1 MIKKFAPYLSKYKK
15 WVGMGC
21 LCGIMEAVFEM
32 LIPLVMANIVDV
44 GVQNHDAAYTIRMG
58 LLMAAMAVVSME
70 FGMGLARCSSI
81 AGQSFGAELREA
93 QYNKIQEYS
102 FSNIERFS
110 TASLITRLTN
120 DVNAMQMSITMGMR
134 ILVRAPVMLVSA
146 LFLAV
151 MINAKLAMV
160 FLVAIPVLLGSLYF
174 IISHVRKRFGILQGR
189 IDNMNTAVQENLI
202 GIRTVKAFVRE
213 DFERKKFETA
223 NGNLRK
229 ASEEAFGFVVLNMP
243 VMQMVMF
250 STIIAILWFGG
261 GMVYTGALQVG
272 KLTSF
277 ITYVTQ
283 ILMSLMMVS
292 MIFMMLSRSVA
303 SARRILEVLE
313 EVPDINDNACDP
325 QAQVAD
331 GSVVFDHVNF
341 SYDGKE
347 DDLVLT
353 DVNLTIP
360 SGSTVGI
367 LGGTGSAK
375 TTLVQLIPRLYDV
388 TSGRV
393 LVGGRDVRDY
403 SLEHLRNTVAMVLQ
417 QNTLFSGTIREN
429 LLWGDESASDEEI
442 WAACQAACA
451 DEFISR
457 MPQGLET
464 DLGQGGVN
472 VSGGL
477 EQRLCIARAILK
489 KPKVLILDDS
499 TSAVDTATDAKIRRA
514 FREDLSGTTK
524 IIIAQRVSSISDADQ
539 IIVLDDGHVAAHGTH
554 EELMESCDIYREV
567 YQSQQEGA
575 GLSE

>member
-472 VSGGL
+472 VSGGQ

-554 EELMESCDIYREV
+554 EELLESCDIYREV

>member
-58 LLMAAMAVVSME
+58 LLMAAMAVVSMG

-134 ILVRAPVMLVSA
+134 ILVRAPVMLVST

-313 EVPDINDNACDP
+313 EVPDINDDACDP

-472 VSGGL
+472 VSGGQK
-477 EQRLCIARAILK
+477 QRLCIARAILK

>member
-58 LLMAAMAVVSME
+58 LLMATMAVISMG

-223 NGNLRK
+223 NSNLRK

-261 GMVYTGALQVG
+261 GMVHTGALQVG

-388 TSGRV
+388 TSGQV

-403 SLEHLRNTVAMVLQ
+403 SLEHLRNTLAIVLQ

-472 VSGGL
+472 VSGGQK
-477 EQRLCIARAILK
+477 QRLCIARAILK

-554 EELMESCDIYREV
+554 EELLESCDIYREV

>member
-58 LLMAAMAVVSME
+58 LLMAAMAVVSMG

-472 VSGGL
+472 VSGGQK
-477 EQRLCIARAILK
+477 QRLCIARAILK

>member
-58 LLMAAMAVVSME
+58 LLMAAMAVVSMG

-472 VSGGL
+472 VSGGQK
-477 EQRLCIARAILK
+477 QRLCIARAILK
-489 KPKVLILDDS
+489 KPKVLILED
-499 TSAVDTATDAKIRRA
+499 VYKRQMWATL
-514 FREDLSGTTK
+514 LSPWGRSPACPWSKPTTWWMPP
-524 IIIAQRVSSISDADQ
+524 S
-539 IIVLDDGHVAAHGTH
+539 
-554 EELMESCDIYREV
+554 M
-567 YQSQQEGA
+567 
-575 GLSE
+575 

>member
-1 MIKKFAPYLSKYKK
+1 MIKKFVPYLSKYKK

-472 VSGGL
+472 VSGGQK
-477 EQRLCIARAILK
+477 QRLCIARAILK

>member
-58 LLMAAMAVVSME
+58 LLMAAMAVVSMG

-472 VSGGL
+472 VSGGQK
-477 EQRLCIARAILK
+477 QRLCIARAILK

-554 EELMESCDIYREV
+554 EELLESCDIYREV

>member
-58 LLMAAMAVVSME
+58 LLMATMAVISMG

-223 NGNLRK
+223 NSNLRK

-261 GMVYTGALQVG
+261 GMVHTGALQVG

-388 TSGRV
+388 TSGQV

-403 SLEHLRNTVAMVLQ
+403 SLEHLRNTVAIVLQ

-472 VSGGL
+472 VSGGQK
-477 EQRLCIARAILK
+477 QRLCIARAILK

-554 EELMESCDIYREV
+554 EELLESCDIYREV

>member
-58 LLMAAMAVVSME
+58 LLMAAMAVVSMG

-388 TSGRV
+388 TAGRV

-472 VSGGL
+472 VSGGQK
-477 EQRLCIARAILK
+477 QRLCIARAILK

-554 EELMESCDIYREV
+554 EELLESCDIYREV

>member
-15 WVGMGC
+15 WVGLGC

-32 LIPLVMANIVDV
+32 LIPLVMANIVDI

-58 LLMAAMAVVSME
+58 LLMAGMAVVSMG
-70 FGMGLARCSSI
+70 FGMGLARCSSV

-146 LFLAV
+146 LFMAV

-160 FLVAIPVLLGSLYF
+160 FLVAIPVLLGTLSF
-174 IISHVRKRFGILQGR
+174 IIGHVRKRFGILQGR
-189 IDNMNTAVQENLI
+189 IDNMNTSVQENLI

-213 DFERKKFETA
+213 NFERKKFESA
-223 NGNLRK
+223 NSNLRK

-243 VMQMVMF
+243 VMQLVMF

-261 GMVYTGALQVG
+261 GMVHTGALQVG

-313 EVPDINDNACDP
+313 EVPDINDHDCDP

-341 SYDGKE
+341 SYDGNE
-347 DDLVLT
+347 NDLVLT
-353 DVNLTIP
+353 DVNLSIP

-393 LVGGRDVRDY
+393 LVGGRDVRQY

-429 LLWGDESASDEEI
+429 LLWGDESATEEEI

-451 DEFISR
+451 DEFITR

-472 VSGGL
+472 VSGGQK
-477 EQRLCIARAILK
+477 QRLCIARAILK

-514 FREDLSGTTK
+514 FREDLGGTTK

-539 IIVLDDGHVAAHGTH
+539 IIVLDDGHVVAHGPH
-554 EELMESCDIYREV
+554 EELLQSCEIYREV
-567 YQSQQEGA
+567 YESQQEGV

>member
-292 MIFMMLSRSVA
+292 LIFMMLSRSVA

-472 VSGGL
+472 VSGGQK
-477 EQRLCIARAILK
+477 QRLCIARAILK

>member
-58 LLMAAMAVVSME
+58 LLMAAMAVVSMG

-229 ASEEAFGFVVLNMP
+229 ASEEAFGFVVLNTL

-283 ILMSLMMVS
+283 ILMSLMMAS

-472 VSGGL
+472 VSGGQK
-477 EQRLCIARAILK
+477 QRLCIARAILK

-554 EELMESCDIYREV
+554 EELLESCDIYREV

>member
-58 LLMAAMAVVSME
+58 LLMAAMAVVSMG

-472 VSGGL
+472 VSGGQK
-477 EQRLCIARAILK
+477 QRLCIARAILK

-514 FREDLSGTTK
+514 FREELAGTTK
-524 IIIAQRVSSISDADQ
+524 IIIAQRVSSISGADQ
-539 IIVLDDGHVAAHGTH
+539 ILVLDDGHVAAHGTH
-554 EELMESCDIYREV
+554 EELLESCDIYREV

>member
-472 VSGGL
+472 VSGGQK
-477 EQRLCIARAILK
+477 QRLCIARAILK

-554 EELMESCDIYREV
+554 EELLESCDIYREV

>member
-58 LLMAAMAVVSME
+58 LLMAAMAVVSMG
-70 FGMGLARCSSI
+70 FGMDLARCSSI

-472 VSGGL
+472 VSGGQK
-477 EQRLCIARAILK
+477 QRLCIARAILK

>member
-32 LIPLVMANIVDV
+32 LIPLVMANIVDI
-44 GVQNHDAAYTIRMG
+44 GVQNHDAAYTVRMG
-58 LLMAAMAVVSME
+58 LVMTVMAVVSMG

-120 DVNAMQMSITMGMR
+120 DVNAMQMSVTMGMR

-213 DFERKKFETA
+213 DFERKKFESA
-223 NGNLRK
+223 NSSLRK

-261 GMVYTGALQVG
+261 GMVHTGALQVG

-313 EVPDINDNACDP
+313 EVPDINDDACD
-325 QAQVAD
+325 QEAQVSD

-341 SYDGKE
+341 SYDGKG

-353 DVNLTIP
+353 DINLTIP

-375 TTLVQLIPRLYDV
+375 TTLVQLIPRLYDA

-393 LVGGRDVRDY
+393 LVGGRDVKDY

-429 LLWGDESASDEEI
+429 LLWGDASAGDEEI

-472 VSGGL
+472 VSGGQK
-477 EQRLCIARAILK
+477 QRLCIARAILK

-514 FREDLSGTTK
+514 FREDLAGTTK

-554 EELMESCDIYREV
+554 EELLESCAIYREV

>member
-1 MIKKFAPYLSKYKK
+1 MIKNFAPYLSKYKK

-58 LLMAAMAVVSME
+58 LLMATMAVISMG

-120 DVNAMQMSITMGMR
+120 DVNAMQMSVTMGMR

-223 NGNLRK
+223 NSNLRK
-229 ASEEAFGFVVLNMP
+229 ALEEAFGFVVLNMP

-261 GMVYTGALQVG
+261 GMVHTGALQVG

-313 EVPDINDNACDP
+313 EVPDINDDACDP

-341 SYDGKE
+341 SYGGKE

-472 VSGGL
+472 VSGGQK
-477 EQRLCIARAILK
+477 QRLCIARAILK

-554 EELMESCDIYREV
+554 EELLESCDIYREV

>member
-472 VSGGL
+472 VSGGQK
-477 EQRLCIARAILK
+477 QRLCIARAILK

>member
-58 LLMAAMAVVSME
+58 LLMATMAVISMG

-160 FLVAIPVLLGSLYF
+160 FLVAITVLLGSLYF

-223 NGNLRK
+223 NSNLRK

-261 GMVYTGALQVG
+261 GMVHTGALQVG

-388 TSGRV
+388 TSGQV

-403 SLEHLRNTVAMVLQ
+403 SLEHLRNTVAIVLQ

-472 VSGGL
+472 VSGGQK
-477 EQRLCIARAILK
+477 QRLCIARAILK

-554 EELMESCDIYREV
+554 EELLESCDIYREV

>member
-58 LLMAAMAVVSME
+58 LLMATMAVISMG

-223 NGNLRK
+223 NSNLRK

-261 GMVYTGALQVG
+261 GMVHTGALQVG

-303 SARRILEVLE
+303 AARRILEVLE

-388 TSGRV
+388 TSGQV

-403 SLEHLRNTVAMVLQ
+403 SLEHLRNTVAIVLQ

-472 VSGGL
+472 VSGGQK
-477 EQRLCIARAILK
+477 QRLCIARAILK

-554 EELMESCDIYREV
+554 EELLESCDIYREV

>member
-58 LLMAAMAVVSME
+58 LLMAAMAVVSMG

-313 EVPDINDNACDP
+313 EVPDINDDACDP

-472 VSGGL
+472 VSGGQK
-477 EQRLCIARAILK
+477 QRLCIARAILK

>member
-21 LCGIMEAVFEM
+21 LCGIMEAAFEM

-58 LLMAAMAVVSME
+58 LLMAAMAVVSMG

-472 VSGGL
+472 VSGGQK
-477 EQRLCIARAILK
+477 QRLCIARAILK

>member
-58 LLMAAMAVVSME
+58 LLMAAMAVVSMG

-229 ASEEAFGFVVLNMP
+229 ASEEAFGFVVLNML

-283 ILMSLMMVS
+283 ILMSLMMAS

-472 VSGGL
+472 VSGGQK
-477 EQRLCIARAILK
+477 QRLCIARAILK

-554 EELMESCDIYREV
+554 EELLESCDIYREV

>member
-58 LLMAAMAVVSME
+58 LLMAAMAVVSMG

-160 FLVAIPVLLGSLYF
+160 FLVAISVLLGSLYF

-472 VSGGL
+472 VSGGQK
-477 EQRLCIARAILK
+477 QRLCIARAILK

-554 EELMESCDIYREV
+554 EELLESCDIYREV

>member
-375 TTLVQLIPRLYDV
+375 PTLVQLIPRLYDV

-472 VSGGL
+472 VSGGQK
-477 EQRLCIARAILK
+477 QRLCIARAILK

>member
-58 LLMAAMAVVSME
+58 LLMATMAVISMG

-120 DVNAMQMSITMGMR
+120 DVNAMQMSVTMGMR

-223 NGNLRK
+223 NSNLRK

-261 GMVYTGALQVG
+261 GMVHTGALQVG

-313 EVPDINDNACDP
+313 EVPDINDDACDP

-341 SYDGKE
+341 SYGGKE

-472 VSGGL
+472 VSGGQK
-477 EQRLCIARAILK
+477 QRLCIARAILK

-554 EELMESCDIYREV
+554 EELLESCDIYREV